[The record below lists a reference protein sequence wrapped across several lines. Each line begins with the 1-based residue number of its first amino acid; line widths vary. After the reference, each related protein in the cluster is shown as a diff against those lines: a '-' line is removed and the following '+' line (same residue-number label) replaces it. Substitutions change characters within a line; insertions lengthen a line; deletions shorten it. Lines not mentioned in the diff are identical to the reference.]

1 MTTHVSDELPRLLTG
16 EASREVVLDAA
27 AHLRTCVDCQQEL
40 VSAVVAHASL
50 TSAQRYAPEI
60 VASPTV
66 STETGEPAPVRA
78 LPDLSAV
85 FSQVR
90 EEAATVD
97 APRPSRRARYL
108 VGAAAAAVLI
118 GGGTAAVLATNDH
131 GGNSPASASRTIE
144 LTAFDQGHTNAK
156 AVLSGGDE
164 MRIDATSLPT
174 LAGKGY
180 EVWLT
185 DAQRTNMKPVG
196 WIGPDG
202 TATIKVP
209 PSLMKTYTDI
219 EVSVQDVHAQTYS
232 YSNVSVLRGAY
243 G

>member
-1 MTTHVSDELPRLLTG
+1 MSTHVSDELPRLLTG

-27 AHLRTCVDCQQEL
+27 AHLRTCIDCQQEL

-60 VASPTV
+60 VAGVKDDEQATPR
-66 STETGEPAPVRA
+66 P
-78 LPDLSAV
+78 LPDLSAI

-90 EEAATVD
+90 DEAA
-97 APRPSRRARYL
+97 APAVPQRSRRARYL

-118 GGGTAAVLATNDH
+118 GGGAAVIAGTGNDH
-131 GGNSPASASRTIE
+131 TGTPAASRTVE
-144 LTAFDQGHTNAK
+144 LSAYGQGHTPAK
-156 AVLSGGDE
+156 AVLTGSDE
-164 MRIDATSLPT
+164 MRIDASALPR
-174 LAGKGY
+174 LSGKGY

-185 DAQRTNMKPVG
+185 DAQRTDMKPVG

-209 PSLMKTYTDI
+209 PSLMQTYTDI

-243 G
+243 R